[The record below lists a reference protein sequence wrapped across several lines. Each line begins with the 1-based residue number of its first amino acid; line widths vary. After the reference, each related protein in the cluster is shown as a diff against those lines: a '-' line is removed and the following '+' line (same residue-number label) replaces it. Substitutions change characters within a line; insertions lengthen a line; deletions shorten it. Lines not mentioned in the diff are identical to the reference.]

1 VVDAGEVDVLR
12 DRHRAYYLALAE
24 AAEPQVLG
32 AGRDDPVLHI
42 LATELPNLRAALEWA
57 AMTNPHAALRLVHAL
72 TLF

>member
-1 VVDAGEVDVLR
+1 M
-12 DRHRAYYLALAE
+12 
-24 AAEPQVLG
+24 LG